1 MTSLD
6 KFRAAASLPSK
17 QVARSIIEF
26 FGRRGIG
33 TVTDRGVSFC
43 QTDRINAAILCLQQG
58 ADIHQVSLNVSWKDF
73 EKLTS
78 EILQSFGYTTRA
90 NVRFVR
96 PRMEIDVVG
105 IRSLQA
111 LVIDCKHWK
120 STNLSAISKHAKK
133 QAIRT
138 GRLAAEES
146 RIRQA
151 LPIILTLQAESVKFV
166 ERIPIVPIALFR
178 SFLSE
183 LDSYLPE
190 LFVIESQERTS
201 MAM

>member
-1 MTSLD
+1 
-6 KFRAAASLPSK
+6 
-17 QVARSIIEF
+17 
-26 FGRRGIG
+26 
-33 TVTDRGVSFC
+33 
-43 QTDRINAAILCLQQG
+43 
-58 ADIHQVSLNVSWKDF
+58 
-73 EKLTS
+73 
-78 EILQSFGYTTRA
+78 
-90 NVRFVR
+90 
-96 PRMEIDVVG
+96 MEIDVVG
-105 IRSLQA
+105 IKSLQA
-111 LVIDCKHWK
+111 LAIDCKHWK

-146 RIRQA
+146 RIHQA